1 MKKKLSLLLLITGLI
16 FEANSQV
23 VFYENFNAPF
33 NPSTNGWEIQ
43 NLSTPIGSNTAGWL
57 QGSAT
62 QFTALAGSASDYFAA
77 DMNSTSSAGTTNTIS
92 CWLITP
98 TLNLVNG
105 AVLQFATKG
114 GALATPKPDRLQ
126 VYYSLGTG
134 TNVGTTAGT
143 PTNSAGSFTNILLDI
158 NAGLTNYATLWSG
171 MTATL
176 SGISTPTVGRIA
188 FRYYVPNGGASG
200 VNGNYIGID
209 EVRYSLP
216 CNMPNHFGDQV
227 GLATACPGASVQLQI
242 TNNTPSTSISSYTWF
257 TGSTTSIT
265 TVTPQ
270 SSGMKEIWSLTEST
284 PGCQYLDVSILFV
297 APSPTVTYTLNP
309 GNVLCAGKTVT
320 ITSSGAGSYTY
331 ALGNNNS
338 SFQNPSVLMAPNV
351 THPAALQFTVIGKN
365 TIFNCI
371 GKEVITLTINPVP
384 VVSVSISKSVTC
396 INTTVTLTANGALS
410 YSWSGAA
417 SSTAGTLAYNTGTVA
432 GVKQFILSGISQE
445 GCASA
450 NVVTTLTVSLC
461 AGIEDN
467 DDEENGM
474 FAYPNPFNNYILVN
488 HLKETMGIYNHLGQL
503 IIEIKPDNTKY
514 VDTSILPSGIYF
526 LRPITGSE
534 NQRAFKLIKN

>member
-16 FEANSQV
+16 YEANSQV
-23 VFYENFNAPF
+23 VFYESFNAPF
-33 NPSTNGWEIQ
+33 NPTTTGWEIQ
-43 NLSTPIGSNTAGWL
+43 NLSTPIGTNTTGWF

-62 QFTALAGSASDYFAA
+62 QFTALGGSASDYFAA

-114 GALATPKPDRLQ
+114 GTLATPKPDRLQ
-126 VYYSLGTG
+126 VYYSIGTG

-143 PTNSAGSFTNILLDI
+143 PTNSAGTFTNILLDI
-158 NAGLTNYATLWSG
+158 NAGLTSYSTLWSG

-176 SGISTPTVGRIA
+176 SGITTPTVGRIA
-188 FRYYVPNGGASG
+188 FRYYVPNGGANG
-200 VNGNYIGID
+200 ANGNYVGID

-227 GLATACPGASVQLQI
+227 GLTTACPGTSVQLQI
-242 TNNTPSTSISSYTWF
+242 TNNTPSTAITSYTWF
-257 TGSTTSIT
+257 TGSTNSIT

-284 PGCQYLDVSILFV
+284 PGCQYMDVSFLFV

-309 GNVLCAGKTVT
+309 GNVLCSGKTVT
-320 ITSSGAGSYTY
+320 VTSSGAGSYTY

-338 SFQNPSVLMAPNV
+338 SFHNPSVLMAPTV
-351 THPAALQFTVIGKN
+351 SHPAILQFTVIGKS
-365 TIFNCI
+365 TVFNCI
-371 GKEVITLTINPVP
+371 GKDVITLTINPVP

-396 INTTVTLTANGALS
+396 VQTTVTLTANGASS
-410 YSWSGAA
+410 YSWSGAT
-417 SSTAGTLAYNTGTVA
+417 SSTASTLAYNTGTVA
-432 GVKQFILSGISQE
+432 GIKQFTLSGMSQE
-445 GCASA
+445 GCESA
-450 NVVTTLTVSLC
+450 KVVTTLTVSLC

-467 DDEENGM
+467 DEEGVRVG
-474 FAYPNPFNNYILVN
+474 AYPNPFNNYLVLTN
-488 HLKETMGIYNHLGQL
+488 LKENLGIYNHLGQL
-503 IIEIKPDNTKY
+503 ILEIKTDETQ
-514 VDTSILPSGIYF
+514 VDTSGLPSGLYF
-526 LRPITGSE
+526 LKSMTGFE
-534 NQRAFKLIKN
+534 GEKVLKLIKN